1 MEWSWLTWNVQ
12 QGALDTVVI
21 SQIPKFLLLNFA
33 FEHIKQYHYLFKGI
47 VAYWSREVGIGP
59 VFWGSQMV

>member
-1 MEWSWLTWNVQ
+1 MFEE
-12 QGALDTVVI
+12 
-21 SQIPKFLLLNFA
+21 QIPKFLLLNFA